1 MLKVISKC
9 FKDCQI
15 RVLTMMTLTPS
26 SSPSRRTSSD
36 PGNPLLCCGICS
48 IKMYKGNFF
57 RNMFRRTH
65 RAIRKHSIEVLEG
78 TRVHQK
84 TLDIE
89 SKSHLSPSIE
99 FEHSPTSSRCRYRA
113 SSSSGRKSSVISFG
127 DVDTREVHKMMK
139 YINRSK
145 V

>member
-1 MLKVISKC
+1 
-9 FKDCQI
+9 
-15 RVLTMMTLTPS
+15 MMTVTPS
-26 SSPSRRTSSD
+26 SSPSRGGSGDGS
-36 PGNPLLCCGICS
+36 PLLCCGICS
-48 IKMYKGNFF
+48 IKVYRGSFF

-65 RAIRKHSIEVLEG
+65 RAIRKHSLEVLEG
-78 TRVHQK
+78 VNHHQK
-84 TLDIE
+84 SKGLDIE

-113 SSSSGRKSSVISFG
+113 SSSSCRKSSVISFG